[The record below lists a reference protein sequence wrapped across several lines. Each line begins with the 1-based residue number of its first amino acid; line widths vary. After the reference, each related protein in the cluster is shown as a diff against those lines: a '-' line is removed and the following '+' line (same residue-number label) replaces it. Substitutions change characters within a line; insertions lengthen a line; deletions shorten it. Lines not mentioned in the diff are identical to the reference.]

1 MSQSIT
7 VRRAR
12 SEDANAT
19 HRIRAHPAVC
29 LYQPIQTRS
38 VDELVRK
45 LEERGT
51 RPLTRRQAGK
61 LQWTVL
67 VEGDVAGWASVSIIS
82 RDHHVGAIG
91 YSLHPRFW
99 GNGIA
104 THALRNVTQVATNP
118 SGLALDRLEAVVA
131 AENIASRRVLEKS
144 GFAFE
149 GIARG
154 YLIIANRRVDHARYA
169 WLREECH
176 DFGTRTDRIGPNR

>member
-1 MSQSIT
+1 M
-7 VRRAR
+7 RRSR
-12 SEDANAT
+12 PEDAYAILF
-19 HRIRAHPAVC
+19 IRAHPNVRR
-29 LYQPIQTRS
+29 YQPIETPS
-38 VDELVRK
+38 VDELVRT
-45 LEERGT
+45 LEERGN

-67 VEGDVAGWASVSIIS
+67 VEGDVAGWVSVSIVS

-104 THALRNVTQVATNP
+104 THALRAVTLVVMDP
-118 SGLALDRLEAVVA
+118 SGLALDRLEAVAA
-131 AENIASRRVLEKS
+131 AEHIASRRVLEKS
-144 GFAFE
+144 GFTFE

-169 WLREECH
+169 RLREE
-176 DFGTRTDRIGPNR
+176 